1 MKALNDGGI
10 HTLYDL
16 VDIDFK
22 RFKEV
27 LLTEWNN
34 VLFADSEALKGHK
47 NEHKYRNLNYWT
59 ELNSNK
65 LKYHRNQ
72 LNKVLK
78 NCPDNSKYIISE
90 RIKGKVEFLTHP
102 PKTNC

>member
-1 MKALNDGGI
+1 
-10 HTLYDL
+10 
-16 VDIDFK
+16 
-22 RFKEV
+22 
-27 LLTEWNN
+27 

-47 NEHKYRNLNYWT
+47 NEYKYRNLNYWT

-102 PKTNC
+102 PKTNLLN